1 MTLIA
6 AILVQEQAAKNQ
18 RQRDL
23 ETERRRIKNLLQAI
37 RAELTIREFT
47 ASASHYTAAPHH
59 NLQPRFH
66 RHTWPTV
73 VELPVMDATPWFQSE
88 WYAIIQLISVPGTL
102 LGLIL
107 AYWEMKA
114 KEQIERDRQDLA
126 EQKRLADQ
134 KTKDLAN
141 EMVTTLILIKKFD
154 GLTDDAR
161 ATIDD
166 RITSF
171 RNEAEHGTRYPQT

>member
-1 MTLIA
+1 
-6 AILVQEQAAKNQ
+6 
-18 RQRDL
+18 
-23 ETERRRIKNLLQAI
+23 
-37 RAELTIREFT
+37 
-47 ASASHYTAAPHH
+47 
-59 NLQPRFH
+59 
-66 RHTWPTV
+66 
-73 VELPVMDATPWFQSE
+73 MDATPWFQSE

-107 AYWEMKA
+107 AYREMKA
-114 KEQIERDRQDLA
+114 KEQIEKDRQDLA

-171 RNEAEHGTRYPQT
+171 RNEAEHGTRYPQE